1 MTLTLE
7 LPVEIEN
14 ALSEQAGRLGM
25 SLDEY
30 ALHLLQA
37 QALPIQLKTGAE
49 LVAYWQEQ
57 QLIGTKVDIK
67 DSAEYARELRA
78 QVERRGQ

>member
-7 LPVEIEN
+7 LPAEIEN
-14 ALSEQAGRLGM
+14 ALSEQADRLGM

-30 ALHLLQA
+30 ALYLLQA
-37 QALPIQLKTGAE
+37 QAIPIQLRTGAE

-57 QLIGTKVDIK
+57 DLIGTRDDIE

-78 QVERRGQ
+78 QGERRGQ